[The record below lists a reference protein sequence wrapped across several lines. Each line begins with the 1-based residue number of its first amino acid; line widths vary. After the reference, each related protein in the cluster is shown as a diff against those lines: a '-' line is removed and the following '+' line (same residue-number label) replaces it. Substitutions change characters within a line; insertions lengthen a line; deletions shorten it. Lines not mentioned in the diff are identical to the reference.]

1 MYKLFEKFPE
11 ASLEYVKSLIL
22 SENFTIK
29 LKKSRK
35 TKHGDFSVKKNGLCM
50 ITINDDLNQYR
61 FLVTLI
67 HEISHYKAYKK
78 YGPYIKPHGVEWKN
92 IFKNLLLP
100 IINPKIIPNDILIPL
115 TIYAKNPKASSD
127 TDLNLSLALNRY
139 NINQYDYVFG
149 LSNGSVFKAS
159 NDRVYVMIKKLRKR
173 YECMDVLTKKL
184 YLFSP
189 NVKIKEIINE
199 C

>member
-1 MYKLFEKFPE
+1 MYKVFEKIPE
-11 ASLEYVKSLIL
+11 ASSEYVKSLIF
-22 SENFTIK
+22 SENLTIK

-61 FLVTLI
+61 FLITLI
-67 HEISHYKAYKK
+67 HEISHYIAYMKH
-78 YGPYIKPHGVEWKN
+78 GPYIKPHGVEWKN

-100 IINPKIIPNDILIPL
+100 IINPEIIPNDVLKPL
-115 TIYAKNPKASSD
+115 AIYTKNPKASSD
-127 TDLNLSLALNRY
+127 TDLNLGLALNRY
-139 NINQYDYVFG
+139 NINQCDYVFS

-159 NDRVYVMIKKLRKR
+159 NDRVYIMIKKLRKR

>member
-1 MYKLFEKFPE
+1 MYKLFEKIPE

-22 SENFTIK
+22 SENITIK

-61 FLVTLI
+61 FLITLI
-67 HEISHYKAYKK
+67 HEISHYKAYEK

-100 IINPKIIPNDILIPL
+100 IINSEVFPNDILRPL
-115 TIYAKNPKASSD
+115 AIYAKNPKASSD

-159 NDRVYVMIKKLRKR
+159 NDSVYLMIKKLRKR

-199 C
+199 

>member
-1 MYKLFEKFPE
+1 
-11 ASLEYVKSLIL
+11 
-22 SENFTIK
+22 
-29 LKKSRK
+29 
-35 TKHGDFSVKKNGLCM
+35 M

-61 FLVTLI
+61 FLITLI

-78 YGPYIKPHGVEWKN
+78 YGPYVKPHGVEWKN

-100 IINPKIIPNDILIPL
+100 IINSEVFPNDILRTL
-115 TIYAKNPKASSD
+115 ATYAKNPKASSD

-199 C
+199 W

>member
-1 MYKLFEKFPE
+1 MYKVFEKIPE
-11 ASLEYVKSLIL
+11 ASSEYVKSLIF
-22 SENFTIK
+22 SENLTIK

-35 TKHGDFSVKKNGLCM
+35 TKHGDFSIKKNGLCM

-61 FLVTLI
+61 FLITLI
-67 HEISHYKAYKK
+67 HEISHYIAYMNH
-78 YGPYIKPHGVEWKN
+78 GPFIKPHGVEWKN

-100 IINPKIIPNDILIPL
+100 IINPEIIPNDVLKPL
-115 TIYAKNPKASSD
+115 AIYAKNPKASSD

-149 LSNGSVFKAS
+149 LSNGSIFKAS
-159 NDRVYVMIKKLRKR
+159 NDRVYVIIKKLRKR

>member
-1 MYKLFEKFPE
+1 MYKVFEKIPE
-11 ASLEYVKSLIL
+11 ASSEYVKSLIF
-22 SENFTIK
+22 SENLTIK

-35 TKHGDFSVKKNGLCM
+35 TKHGDFSVKKNGLCI

-61 FLVTLI
+61 FLITLI
-67 HEISHYKAYKK
+67 HEISHYIAYMNH
-78 YGPYIKPHGVEWKN
+78 GPYIKPHGVEWKN

-100 IINPKIIPNDILIPL
+100 IINPEIIPNDVLKPL
-115 TIYAKNPKASSD
+115 AIYAKNPKASSD

-139 NINQYDYVFG
+139 NINQFDYVFN

-159 NDRVYVMIKKLRKR
+159 NERVYVMIKKLRKR
-173 YECMDVLTKKL
+173 YECMDIITKKL

-189 NVKIKEIINE
+189 NVKIKEIISE
-199 C
+199 

>member
-1 MYKLFEKFPE
+1 MYKVFEKIPE
-11 ASLEYVKSLIL
+11 ASSEYVKSLIF
-22 SENFTIK
+22 SENLTIK

-35 TKHGDFSVKKNGLCM
+35 TKYGDFSVKKNGLCM

-61 FLVTLI
+61 FLITLI
-67 HEISHYKAYKK
+67 HEISHYIAYMNH
-78 YGPYIKPHGVEWKN
+78 GPFIKPHGVEWKN

-100 IINPKIIPNDILIPL
+100 IINPEIIPNDVLKPL
-115 TIYAKNPKASSD
+115 AIYAKNPKASSD

-139 NINQYDYVFG
+139 NINQSDYVFN

-159 NDRVYVMIKKLRKR
+159 NERVYVMIKKLRKR
-173 YECMDVLTKKL
+173 YECMDIITKKL

-189 NVKIKEIINE
+189 NVKIKEIISE
-199 C
+199 